1 MVFMTCVVFILVYGS
16 SREQGLISEGVIT
29 SHDPFTMIQI
39 KESSFVS
46 SCNYPEPNRFNPT
59 IQNLTLGKEKDER
72 ERASTPT
79 QVLSFILA
87 DEVEVEQC

>member
-1 MVFMTCVVFILVYGS
+1 MICVVLILVYRGS
-16 SREQGLISEGVIT
+16 RQQGLISEGVNTI
-29 SHDPFTMIQI
+29 HDPFTMIQI
-39 KESSFVS
+39 KESSFLS
-46 SCNYPEPNRFNPT
+46 SCNYPEPNGFNLT

-87 DEVEVEQC
+87 DEVGVEQC

>member
-1 MVFMTCVVFILVYGS
+1 
-16 SREQGLISEGVIT
+16 
-29 SHDPFTMIQI
+29 MIQI

-46 SCNYPEPNRFNPT
+46 SYNYPEPNRFNLT